1 MYDIGDRVRFKYRT
15 LRGNWLY
22 SIGNI
27 ITTTKTS
34 GAMIYSIQTDN
45 NKVMTGV
52 PEENILQKITTV
64 KVAGQPGLF

>member
-1 MYDIGDRVRFKYRT
+1 MYDIGDRVRFKYMT
-15 LRGNWLY
+15 HRGNWQY
-22 SIGNI
+22 TVGNI

-45 NKVMTGV
+45 GKVSTGV